1 MIMVDGRET
10 GIVIGNFENLEELLL
25 KVMEEDNLE
34 GRVVTDVF
42 VNKEP
47 FSEIYPHQAEDIEA
61 SGIQSVE
68 IKTVPASE
76 MAASI
81 VGELFKVVTLMDL
94 GAREVAVLF
103 RQAQDAEGLEVYR
116 DLLDV
121 IQDFMGMVGL
131 LREKFG
137 TKEHPAFVSAADE
150 ISTLFSEMLEVVENE
165 DWVLLADLLEYE
177 FIPAVS
183 RWKQVLTDI
192 GEDIR
197 ITTEG

>member
-1 MIMVDGRET
+1 MIVVDGRDT

-25 KVMEEDNLE
+25 KVMEDDSLE

-42 VNKEP
+42 VNKES
-47 FSEIYPHQAEDIEA
+47 FSEVYPHQAEDIEA
-61 SGIQSVE
+61 SEIRSVE
-68 IKTVPASE
+68 ITTVPASE

-81 VGELFKVVTLMDL
+81 VGELFKVVRLMDL
-94 GAREVAVLF
+94 GAAKVAELF

-137 TKEHPAFVSAADE
+137 TADHPAFLAAADE
-150 ISTLFSEMLEVVENE
+150 ISALFSEMLEVVENE

-183 RWKQVLTDI
+183 RWKQVLADL
-192 GEDIR
+192 GEDIKV
-197 ITTEG
+197 TAKG